1 MNQNNILVIF
11 ADDSGADCVVCMC
24 DIRDTIILP
33 CRHLCLCYTCA
44 ESLRFQVT
52 RDLETIKRNLR
63 HSVDYLFSKKF
74 KYHIYSFR
82 QTTALF
88 VGHHLERCCSFEP
101 CRKLVM
107 QLIQH

>member
-24 DIRDTIILP
+24 EIRDTIILP

-63 HSVDYLFSKKF
+63 HSVHYLFSKKF
-74 KYHIYSFR
+74 EYIIFTHSGK
-82 QTTALF
+82 
-88 VGHHLERCCSFEP
+88 
-101 CRKLVM
+101 
-107 QLIQH
+107 QLPYLPGTI